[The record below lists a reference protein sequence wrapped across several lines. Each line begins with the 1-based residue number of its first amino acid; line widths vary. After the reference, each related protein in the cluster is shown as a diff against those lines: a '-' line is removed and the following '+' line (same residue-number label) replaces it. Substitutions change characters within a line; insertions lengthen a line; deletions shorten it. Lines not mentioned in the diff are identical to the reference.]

1 MKIRNQFGQ
10 ARGGVDGP
18 HLTNR
23 RTALAM
29 LGAAGA
35 VAAMPSAHAQARVT
49 LRLSTWGASKAPQVS
64 AFVGRFQS
72 MVQKASNGAIAIQN
86 FPDGALV
93 NERAVPSAIQSNV
106 VDISLTTMGSWSSIA
121 PEAGVLNTVFFK
133 PTAQNFEKTIGPG
146 TALFN
151 RLDAGMSKHGAK
163 MLCVLYNGPV
173 VVVSRQPFTTPQ
185 SFQGKTVRVFDKL
198 TANIVQTLGGAP
210 STIEVADVYP
220 ALERGT
226 VAGAIGGLEGAIGLK
241 EYEVAKNML
250 ATNGVFGL
258 LITGYVMNAGKYN
271 SLPPD
276 LQKVVID
283 AAYKAGT
290 EANAAMVAAYGGEL
304 DEMRQHGVKVTVLE
318 PGSAVYQAFTQ
329 ALAPLAK
336 SQEAAFDPQLV
347 AQVVAAQ
354 K

>member
-1 MKIRNQFGQ
+1 MNVRKQLGQ
-10 ARGGVDGP
+10 VEVCVDVG
-18 HLTNR
+18 LSSR
-23 RTALAM
+23 RSALAM
-29 LGAAGA
+29 LGAAGV
-35 VAAMPSAHAQARVT
+35 VAAMPVARAQAKVT

-64 AFVGRFQS
+64 AFVGPFQS
-72 MVQKASNGAIAIQN
+72 MVEKASNGAITIQN

-93 NERAVPSAIQSNV
+93 NERAVPSAIQSDV
-106 VDISLTTMGSWSSIA
+106 VDISLTTMGSWASIT

-133 PTAQNFEKTIGPG
+133 PTADNFEKVVGPG

-151 RLDAGMSKHGAK
+151 LLDAGMSKHGVK

-173 VVVSRQPFTTPQ
+173 VLVSRQPFITPQ
-185 SFQGKTVRVFDKL
+185 LFQGKTVRVFDKL
-198 TANIVQTLGGAP
+198 TASIVQTLGGAP

-241 EYEVAKNML
+241 EYEVAKNVL

-258 LITGYVMNAGKYN
+258 LITGYVMNAAKYN
-271 SLPPD
+271 ALPPD

-283 AAYKAGT
+283 AAYKAGAQ
-290 EANAAMVAAYGGEL
+290 ANAAMVAAYAGEL
-304 DEMRQHGVKVTVLE
+304 DEMRKHGMTVTVLE
-318 PGSAVYQAFTQ
+318 PGSAAYQAFTQ

-336 SQEAAFDPQLV
+336 TQEAAFDPQLV
-347 AQVVAAQ
+347 AQVIAVQ